1 MFDLLNIYGCE
12 MSGKSQG
19 KFKSLKDVNKR
30 VNIEVFPSTFIVFLH
45 SKFFCTFYGH
55 ELCCIGRIF
64 FMKLNDKLNPF
75 CMLWSGTINSCTV
88 HVTC

>member
-1 MFDLLNIYGCE
+1 MVAKC
-12 MSGKSQG
+12 QG
-19 KFKSLKDVNKR
+19 KVRENLSLKDVNKR

-55 ELCCIGRIF
+55 ELCCIGGTF

-75 CMLWSGTINSCTV
+75 CMLW
-88 HVTC
+88 